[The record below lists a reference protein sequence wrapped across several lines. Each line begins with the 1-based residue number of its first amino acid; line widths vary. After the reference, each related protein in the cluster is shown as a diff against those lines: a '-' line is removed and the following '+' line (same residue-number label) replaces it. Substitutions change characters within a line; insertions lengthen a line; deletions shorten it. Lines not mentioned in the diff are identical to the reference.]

1 MHKDLRMSFHS
12 CVMLISC
19 YAFSFSFGSLIF
31 EYIFLL
37 SGISQTEMKWHKI
50 NCPAYLIKFNK
61 VLYAEIFDV
70 K

>member
-1 MHKDLRMSFHS
+1 
-12 CVMLISC
+12 MLIRC
-19 YAFSFSFGSLIF
+19 YAFSFGSLIF

-50 NCPAYLIKFNK
+50 DCPAYLIKCNK
-61 VLYAEIFDV
+61 VLYAEIFNV